1 MRASGSK
8 RQEFPETL
16 LSLRDAPQLLE
27 RHPRVVHHARILR
40 PQFAQHLQI
49 GKRYG
54 VLSRFGIDAAQQV
67 EGSLRLGVQV
77 VRLLPIFLLARFGFA
92 KLQFSAAPLLFPGVR
107 R

>member
-1 MRASGSK
+1 MLRAQDQGFL
-8 RQEFPETL
+8 QN
-16 LSLRDAPQLLE
+16 
-27 RHPRVVHHARILR
+27 ARGCR
-40 PQFAQHLQI
+40 N
-49 GKRYG
+49 
-54 VLSRFGIDAAQQV
+54 VAAV